1 MKQNWKSE
9 YWISS
14 DSRMSKTAHPKS
26 TDSQRNIELCVAGAL
41 LSLVLLSPY
50 YRGLYFEYE
59 KYPFLVALNGIVL
72 LWLLWRSYN
81 KEWLRFGDVTEWLCA
96 GFTLLYFL
104 NLPFAADKG
113 LALQEFITYATCF
126 FLFLAMRKLQIP
138 LSLKKLFLFLF
149 GLNGLILAV
158 MGFSYQMG
166 WIDPQSTF
174 LKMSFRDLFLGGRLN
189 ASFQYPNTA
198 GAYFA
203 MGYISVLVFILLE
216 EELSWRIPGFL
227 VSFVLLGA
235 FFFTYSRGGYLTFPL
250 SLVFLLFVLQPLSA
264 TRLLTYSLGS
274 VAIFLPFLSKTETL
288 LLQKNPSFFGYLIVA
303 SVIFAVFGELATQF
317 FQKRSVAI
325 NRKKLA
331 ILISTAVMLL
341 ILLFVIATK
350 SDILPTHFAQR
361 IKDIN
366 LQTHSVMERFR
377 FYKDALKIFSL
388 RPLNGWGGGAWK
400 TLYFK
405 FQSAPYF
412 TESTHNF
419 YVQILV
425 ESGILGVLFFMGLF
439 IFIFKKALQ
448 FDSGR
453 EQVLQKGILGIL
465 LMGLLHSLI
474 DVNFSLVAF
483 QLTMWSLAG
492 LAAPERGIAVEKIP
506 KRKEYAYQSKMHII
520 PTTFFVIV
528 SAVLMVLCLMMSQSI
543 NYAIR
548 AEYYLNQGHWA
559 RAALLAEKSLRFNP
573 WNAETHFIYSN
584 ALRSRFLNEKQPFLR
599 AKSFEE
605 AQKAYRL
612 APQNY
617 KYIQYLGFLYV
628 EMGKFETGISYLERA
643 VQNAPLVPAT
653 YEGLISALKSIG
665 DFYSA
670 RGEKTKT
677 MDYYKRAE
685 EVLTKLY
692 QLKEKYPQI
701 KISNNL
707 AEFARELK
715 KYSEQ
720 SEEGE
725 NTKNERGD
733 LE

>member
-1 MKQNWKSE
+1 
-9 YWISS
+9 
-14 DSRMSKTAHPKS
+14 MSKTAYPKS
-26 TDSQRNIELCVAGAL
+26 ADSPRNIELCVAGAL
-41 LSLVLLSPY
+41 FFLVFLSPY

-59 KYPFLVALNGIVL
+59 KYPFLAALNVIVL

-81 KEWLRFGDVTEWLCA
+81 KEWLHFGDITEWLYA
-96 GFTLLYFL
+96 GFALLYLL
-104 NLPFAADKG
+104 NLPLAADKG
-113 LALQEFITYATCF
+113 LAFQEFITYATCF
-126 FLFLAMRKLQIP
+126 FLFLAMRKLRIP

-149 GLNGLILAV
+149 GLNGLILALL
-158 MGFSYQMG
+158 GFSYQMG
-166 WIDPQSTF
+166 WIDPQSMF

-216 EELSWRIPGFL
+216 EKLSWRIPGFL

-250 SLVFLLFVLQPLSA
+250 SLVFLLFVLQPPEA
-264 TRLLTYSLGS
+264 ARLLTYNLGS
-274 VAIFLPFLSKTETL
+274 AAIFLPFLPKTETL
-288 LLQKNPSFFGYLIVA
+288 LLQKNPFFFGHLITA
-303 SVIFAVFGELATQF
+303 SIAFAVFGELVTQL

-331 ILISTAVMLL
+331 ILISTAVVLFV
-341 ILLFVIATK
+341 LLFVTATK
-350 SDILPTHFAQR
+350 SDFLPARFAQR

-366 LQTHSVMERFR
+366 LQTHSVVERFL
-377 FYKDALKIFSL
+377 FYRDALKIFSL

-425 ESGILGVLFFMGLF
+425 ESGILGILLFLSLF
-439 IFIFKKALQ
+439 VFIFKKALQ
-448 FDSGR
+448 SEFGK
-453 EQVLQKGILGIL
+453 EQILQKGILGIL

-474 DVNFSLVAF
+474 DVNFSLGAF
-483 QLTMWSLAG
+483 QLTVWSFAG
-492 LAAPERGIAVEKIP
+492 LAVPERGIAIEKTS
-506 KRKEYAYQSKMHII
+506 KRKEYAHQSKMRVIL
-520 PTTFFVIV
+520 TTFSVIV
-528 SAVLMVLCLMMSQSI
+528 SAVLMVLCLIMSQST
-543 NYAIR
+543 NYAIQ
-548 AEYYLNQGHWA
+548 AEYYLNQGHWKE
-559 RAALLAEKSLRFNP
+559 AALLAEKSLHFNP

-584 ALRSRFLNEKQPFLR
+584 ALRSRFLDEKQPFLR

-612 APQNY
+612 APQNH

-665 DFYSA
+665 DFYYA

-685 EVLTKLY
+685 EVLIKLY

-707 AEFARELK
+707 AELARELK
-715 KYSEQ
+715 KYGKQ
-720 SEEGE
+720 SEEG
-725 NTKNERGD
+725 GI
-733 LE
+733 

>member
-1 MKQNWKSE
+1 
-9 YWISS
+9 
-14 DSRMSKTAHPKS
+14 MSKTAYPKS
-26 TDSQRNIELCVAGAL
+26 ADSPRNIELCVAGAL
-41 LSLVLLSPY
+41 FFLVFLSPY

-59 KYPFLVALNGIVL
+59 KYPFLAALNVIVL

-81 KEWLRFGDVTEWLCA
+81 KEWLHFGDITEWLYA
-96 GFTLLYFL
+96 GFALLYLL
-104 NLPFAADKG
+104 NLPLAADKG
-113 LALQEFITYATCF
+113 LAFQEFITYATCF
-126 FLFLAMRKLQIP
+126 FLFLAMRKLRIP

-149 GLNGLILAV
+149 GLNGLILALL
-158 MGFSYQMG
+158 GFSYQMG
-166 WIDPQSTF
+166 WIDPQSMF

-216 EELSWRIPGFL
+216 EKLSWRIPGFL
-227 VSFVLLGA
+227 VSFMLLGA
-235 FFFTYSRGGYLTFPL
+235 FFFTYSRGGYITFPL
-250 SLVFLLFVLQPLSA
+250 SLVFLLFVLQPPEA
-264 TRLLTYSLGS
+264 ARLLTYNLGS
-274 VAIFLPFLSKTETL
+274 AAIFLPFLPKTETL
-288 LLQKNPSFFGYLIVA
+288 LLQKNPFFFGHLITA
-303 SVIFAVFGELATQF
+303 SIAFAVFGELVTQL

-331 ILISTAVMLL
+331 ILISTAVVLFV
-341 ILLFVIATK
+341 LLFVTATK
-350 SDILPTHFAQR
+350 SDFLPARFAQR

-366 LQTHSVMERFR
+366 LQTHSVVERFL
-377 FYKDALKIFSL
+377 FYRDALKIFSL

-425 ESGILGVLFFMGLF
+425 ESGILGILLFLSLF
-439 IFIFKKALQ
+439 VFIFKKALQ
-448 FDSGR
+448 SEFGK
-453 EQVLQKGILGIL
+453 EQILQKGILGIL

-474 DVNFSLVAF
+474 DVNFSLGAF
-483 QLTMWSLAG
+483 QLTVWSFAG
-492 LAAPERGIAVEKIP
+492 LAVPERGIAIEKTS
-506 KRKEYAYQSKMHII
+506 KRKEYAHQSKMRVIL
-520 PTTFFVIV
+520 TTFSVIV
-528 SAVLMVLCLMMSQSI
+528 SAVLMVLCLIMSQST
-543 NYAIR
+543 NYAIQ
-548 AEYYLNQGHWA
+548 AEYYLNQGHWKE
-559 RAALLAEKSLRFNP
+559 AALLAEKSLHFNP

-584 ALRSRFLNEKQPFLR
+584 ALRSRFLDEKQPFLR

>member
-1 MKQNWKSE
+1 
-9 YWISS
+9 
-14 DSRMSKTAHPKS
+14 MSKTAYPKS
-26 TDSQRNIELCVAGAL
+26 ADSPRNIELCVAGAL
-41 LSLVLLSPY
+41 FFLVFLSPY

-59 KYPFLVALNGIVL
+59 KYPFLAALNVIVL

-81 KEWLRFGDVTEWLCA
+81 KEWLHFGDITEWLYA
-96 GFTLLYFL
+96 GFALLYLL
-104 NLPFAADKG
+104 NLPLAADKG
-113 LALQEFITYATCF
+113 LAFQEFITYATCF
-126 FLFLAMRKLQIP
+126 FLFLAMRKLRIP

-149 GLNGLILAV
+149 GLNGLILALL
-158 MGFSYQMG
+158 GFSYQMG
-166 WIDPQSTF
+166 WIDPQSMF

-216 EELSWRIPGFL
+216 EKLSWRIPGFL
-227 VSFVLLGA
+227 VSFMLLGA
-235 FFFTYSRGGYLTFPL
+235 FFFTYSRGGYITFPL
-250 SLVFLLFVLQPLSA
+250 SLVFLLFVLQPPEA
-264 TRLLTYSLGS
+264 ARLLTYNLGS
-274 VAIFLPFLSKTETL
+274 AAIFLPFLPKTETL
-288 LLQKNPSFFGYLIVA
+288 LLQKNPFFFGHLITA
-303 SVIFAVFGELATQF
+303 SIAFAVFGELVTQL

-331 ILISTAVMLL
+331 ILISTAVVLFV
-341 ILLFVIATK
+341 LLFVTATK
-350 SDILPTHFAQR
+350 SDFLPARFAQR

-366 LQTHSVMERFR
+366 LQTHSVVERFL
-377 FYKDALKIFSL
+377 FYRDALKIFSL

-425 ESGILGVLFFMGLF
+425 ESGILGILLFLSLF
-439 IFIFKKALQ
+439 VFIFKKALQ
-448 FDSGR
+448 SEFGK
-453 EQVLQKGILGIL
+453 EQILQKGILGIL

-474 DVNFSLVAF
+474 DVNFSLGAF
-483 QLTMWSLAG
+483 QLTVWSFAG
-492 LAAPERGIAVEKIP
+492 LAVPERGIAIEKTS
-506 KRKEYAYQSKMHII
+506 KRKEYSHQSKMRVIL
-520 PTTFFVIV
+520 TTFSVIV
-528 SAVLMVLCLMMSQSI
+528 SAVLMVLCLIMSQST
-543 NYAIR
+543 NYAIQ
-548 AEYYLNQGHWA
+548 AEYYLNQGHWKE
-559 RAALLAEKSLRFNP
+559 AALLAEKSLHFNP

-584 ALRSRFLNEKQPFLR
+584 ALRSRFLDEKQPFLR

>member
-1 MKQNWKSE
+1 
-9 YWISS
+9 
-14 DSRMSKTAHPKS
+14 MSKTAYPKS
-26 TDSQRNIELCVAGAL
+26 ADSPRNIELCVAGAL
-41 LSLVLLSPY
+41 FFLVFLSPY

-59 KYPFLVALNGIVL
+59 KYPFLAALNVIVL

-81 KEWLRFGDVTEWLCA
+81 KEWLHFGDITEWLYA
-96 GFTLLYFL
+96 GFALLYLL
-104 NLPFAADKG
+104 NLPLAADKG
-113 LALQEFITYATCF
+113 LAFQEFITYATCF
-126 FLFLAMRKLQIP
+126 FLFLAMRKLRIP

-149 GLNGLILAV
+149 GLNGLILALL
-158 MGFSYQMG
+158 GFSYQMG
-166 WIDPQSTF
+166 WIDPQSMF

-216 EELSWRIPGFL
+216 EKLSWRIPGFL
-227 VSFVLLGA
+227 VSFMLLGA
-235 FFFTYSRGGYLTFPL
+235 FFFTYSRGGYITFPL
-250 SLVFLLFVLQPLSA
+250 SLVFLLFVLQPPEA
-264 TRLLTYSLGS
+264 ARLLTYNLGS
-274 VAIFLPFLSKTETL
+274 AAIFLPFLPKTETL
-288 LLQKNPSFFGYLIVA
+288 LLQKNPFFFGHLITA
-303 SVIFAVFGELATQF
+303 SIAFAVFGELVTQL

-331 ILISTAVMLL
+331 ILISTAVVLFV
-341 ILLFVIATK
+341 LLFVTATK
-350 SDILPTHFAQR
+350 SDFLPARFAQR

-366 LQTHSVMERFR
+366 LQTHSVVERFL
-377 FYKDALKIFSL
+377 FYRDALKIFSL

-425 ESGILGVLFFMGLF
+425 ESGILGILLFLSLF
-439 IFIFKKALQ
+439 VFIFKKALQ
-448 FDSGR
+448 SEFGK
-453 EQVLQKGILGIL
+453 EQILQKGILGIL

-474 DVNFSLVAF
+474 DVNFSLGAF
-483 QLTMWSLAG
+483 QLTVWSFAG
-492 LAAPERGIAVEKIP
+492 LAVPERGIAIEKTS
-506 KRKEYAYQSKMHII
+506 KRKEYAHQSKMRVIL
-520 PTTFFVIV
+520 TTFSVIV
-528 SAVLMVLCLMMSQSI
+528 SAVLMVLCLIMSQST
-543 NYAIR
+543 NYAIQ
-548 AEYYLNQGHWA
+548 AEYYLNQGHWKE
-559 RAALLAEKSLRFNP
+559 AALLAEKSLHFNP

-584 ALRSRFLNEKQPFLR
+584 ALRSRFLDEKQPFLR

-612 APQNY
+612 APQNH

-665 DFYSA
+665 DFYYA

-685 EVLTKLY
+685 EVLIKLY

-707 AEFARELK
+707 AELARELK
-715 KYSEQ
+715 KYGKQ
-720 SEEGE
+720 SEEG
-725 NTKNERGD
+725 GI
-733 LE
+733 